1 MRNRAKCKLCNSVI
15 ESLKMGDMVTCECKE
30 IAIDG
35 GEEQY
40 IVYYRKV
47 ENFLR
52 IDDKDTIVTVT
63 EQPIN
68 KPTKLELLAML
79 DEMIK
84 STEQLPQQALV
95 TSPTHYDLLSLM
107 ILLSSILRSD

>member
-15 ESLKMGDMVTCECKE
+15 ESLKSGDMITCECKE

-35 GEEQY
+35 GSEQY
-40 IVYYRKV
+40 IVYYKRV

-52 IDDKDTIVTVT
+52 IDDSDTIITVT
-63 EQPIN
+63 EQPVT
-68 KPTKLELLAML
+68 KPTHKELLEML

-84 STEQLPQQALV
+84 NTEQLPQQALV
-95 TSPTHYDLLSLM
+95 TSPTHYDLLSFMHLV
-107 ILLSSILRSD
+107 SSLFKSG